1 MKPAKM
7 NPTKKF
13 IHAVFVL
20 NRISEHC
27 EENPE
32 SQDVII
38 RCSDGNIPC
47 NSLFLAAISPMLR
60 GYLSAIETTYH
71 EPLILA
77 PDVRIHDVNTFF
89 RYVHCQ
95 LHWYSNQKKID
106 VNIMKNYFLLEHFFL
121 ISGIFV
127 AQKSRSCMTL
137 MTFYPLA
144 DFATLFMSQEIFYQ
158 KLYEN
163 I

>member
-1 MKPAKM
+1 M

-38 RCSDGNIPC
+38 RCSDGNIPS

-77 PDVRIHDVNTFF
+77 PDVRIHDVTNFF
-89 RYVHCQ
+89 RYVHYQ
-95 LHWYSNQKKID
+95 LH
-106 VNIMKNYFLLEHFFL
+106 
-121 ISGIFV
+121 
-127 AQKSRSCMTL
+127 
-137 MTFYPLA
+137 
-144 DFATLFMSQEIFYQ
+144 
-158 KLYEN
+158 
-163 I
+163 

>member
-1 MKPAKM
+1 MDEVTSKGWMKPAKM

-20 NRISEHC
+20 NRINEHC

-77 PDVRIHDVNTFF
+77 PDVRIHDVITFF
-89 RYVHCQ
+89 RYVYCQ
-95 LHWYSNQKKID
+95 LHWYSNQKKFQD
-106 VNIMKNYFLLEHFFL
+106 ANSMKSYLNIFSWFQVSLLRWNRGVVWPWRHS
-121 ISGIFV
+121 I
-127 AQKSRSCMTL
+127 
-137 MTFYPLA
+137 Y
-144 DFATLFMSQEIFYQ
+144 
-158 KLYEN
+158 
-163 I
+163 